1 MSGHQPSR
9 LGRAFAI
16 ALAAG
21 LTGCEPAPPLPAVPR
36 APDGSA
42 FEYDGCAEATS
53 EPTRTLVLRDD
64 AGSEPWLAELH
75 GVAVSA
81 VISHFGAYASK
92 RVSRYCA
99 GEILAYRAVVY
110 VGSTYHQHLPG
121 AFLEDVLSG
130 ARPVV
135 WLGANLND
143 LAARPEFLSRYGF
156 LPVAPG
162 PLRFG
167 QVRYKGVLLARFAD
181 SPATLAKLDVQ
192 EPGRVTTLAEAIAL
206 DGTAQPWAVRSANL
220 TYVAENPVAYIDH
233 DDRYLAFCDLLF
245 DVLAP
250 LTPARHRALVRIEDV
265 HPLSSPVALRAIAD
279 YLHDEGVPF
288 SVAVIPSFQDPRGT
302 MHGGVPQARTLVEAP
317 AVVDAL
323 AYMVARGGTL
333 VMHGYTHQ
341 HRDLANP
348 YSATT
353 GADYEFFR
361 AHVGDSGA
369 VVMDGPLPGDTGAW
383 ALERADKG
391 LSILPAR
398 RPPRDL
404 RSSNTHTTRAL
415 RSTHARSRS
424 ASRWLTSES
433 STSRGR
439 ARTTLDTGSEC
450 LSVSRPRSLRLA
462 SHSRKSRQLHP
473 TERGSGPRSK
483 RGGHRA
489 DRASQPRRP
498 RRVRELLL
506 SPDIRRRSPAGD
518 RPGDQGRGLHLR
530 RRERPRRRL
539 SALHDRPRDTVTGP
553 ACMPRR
559 AARGRRSTG
568 VQEDVHAPRQ
578 PP

>member
-233 DDRYLAFCDLLF
+233 DNRYLAFCDLLF

-391 LSILPAR
+391 LSIFRRAGLP
-398 RPPRDL
+398 RPQVFEYPHYAGSALD
-404 RSSNTHTTRAL
+404 SRAL
-415 RSTHARSRS
+415 A
-424 ASRWLTSES
+424 
-433 STSRGR
+433 
-439 ARTTLDTGSEC
+439 
-450 LSVSRPRSLRLA
+450 
-462 SHSRKSRQLHP
+462 
-473 TERGSGPRSK
+473 ERFPMAYQRELYFAGPRSDDP
-483 RGGHRA
+483 RHWIGMFFPYPVRDLYGWRVIPENLGNYIPPSVGPGPGRSA
-489 DRASQPRRP
+489 EDIVQTARRNLVVRDGFASFFFHPIYDVAVL
-498 RRVRELLL
+498 RV
-506 SPDIRRRSPAGD
+506 IVQGIKAAGYTFV
-518 RPGDQGRGLHLR
+518 GV
-530 RRERPRRRL
+530 
-539 SALHDRPRDTVTGP
+539 SALDD
-553 ACMPRR
+553 
-559 AARGRRSTG
+559 
-568 VQEDVHAPRQ
+568 D
-578 PP
+578 